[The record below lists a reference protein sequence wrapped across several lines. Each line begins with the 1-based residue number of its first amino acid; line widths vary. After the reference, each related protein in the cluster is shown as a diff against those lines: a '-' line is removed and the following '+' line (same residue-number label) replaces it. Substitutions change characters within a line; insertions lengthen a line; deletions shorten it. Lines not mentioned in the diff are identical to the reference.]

1 MAMIVVART
10 IVLGR
15 CITRKL
21 LLELGR
27 MKFGF
32 AFYLLTES
40 IDNVVSINIV
50 MAAAVF
56 DEQ

>member
-1 MAMIVVART
+1 MIVVART

-50 MAAAVF
+50 TAAAVF